1 MNKLPT
7 VIIIAGPTAVGK
19 TALSIEL
26 AKRLNAE
33 IISADSRQ
41 CYRELNI
48 GVARPSIQELQ
59 AVPHHFIA
67 SHSLNDP
74 VTAALFE
81 QIALQLTRD
90 LLQKSPYVIM
100 TGGTG
105 LYIKAFM
112 EGLDP
117 IPPIPPAIRQSIQ
130 SSYEANGL
138 SWLQD
143 QLKQFDPVFWN
154 QAEQQNPRRLQR
166 ALEVWQATGQ
176 SILHF
181 RNNEKVQRPFRILPF
196 CLTMPSPMLRERI
209 DKRVD
214 AMMAAGLLN
223 EVRQLLPYRHLPA
236 LQTVG
241 YRELLEHID
250 GKNALEMA
258 VKKIKINT
266 WQYAKRQMTWW
277 KKQPDFIFLPAHE
290 QPLDSLV
297 SKIERSTSD
306 ENEGSE

>member
-1 MNKLPT
+1 LNKLPT

-19 TALSIEL
+19 TALAIDL
-26 AKRLNAE
+26 AQQLGAE

-48 GVARPSIQELQ
+48 GVARPSVQELQ

-67 SHSLNDP
+67 SHSLNQH
-74 VTAALFE
+74 VTAAGFE
-81 QIALQLTRD
+81 RLSLELT
-90 LLQKSPYVIM
+90 LKLCQKSSYVVM

-117 IPPIPPAIRQSIQ
+117 IPPIPPEIRHFIQ
-130 SSYEANGL
+130 LSYETYGL
-138 SWLQD
+138 PWLQEQVQ
-143 QLKQFDPVFWN
+143 QLDPLFWN

-166 ALEVWQATGQ
+166 ALEVYQATGQ

-181 RNNEKVQRPFRILPF
+181 RNTEKVQRPFLILPF
-196 CLTMPSPMLRERI
+196 CLTMPPTMLRQRI
-209 DKRVD
+209 DQRVD
-214 AMMAAGLLN
+214 EMMAAGFLN
-223 EVRQLLPYRHLPA
+223 EVRQLLPFRELPA

-241 YRELLEHID
+241 YRELLEHLD
-250 GKNALEMA
+250 GKFSLEEA
-258 VKKIKINT
+258 VQKIKINT

-277 KKQPDFIFLPAHE
+277 KKQPDFVFLPALE
-290 QPLDSLV
+290 QPLDSILAHLEK
-297 SKIERSTSD
+297 S
-306 ENEGSE
+306 

>member
-1 MNKLPT
+1 VNKLPT

-19 TALSIEL
+19 TALAIDL
-26 AKRLNAE
+26 ALRLGTE

-59 AVPHHFIA
+59 TVPHHFIA

-74 VTAALFE
+74 VTAVTFEQVALELSHRLFE
-81 QIALQLTRD
+81 
-90 LLQKSPYVIM
+90 KSPWVVM

-117 IPPIPPAIRQSIQ
+117 IPAIPPAIRSSIQ
-130 SSYEANGL
+130 ASYEANGL

-143 QLKQFDPVFWN
+143 QVRQFDPVFWH
-154 QAEQQNPRRLQR
+154 QSEKQNPRRLQR

-181 RNNEKVQRPFRILPF
+181 RNNKKVERPFRILPY

-209 DKRVD
+209 DTRVD

-223 EVRQLLPYRHLPA
+223 EVRTLLPYRHLPA

-241 YRELLEHID
+241 YRELLEHLD
-250 GKNALEMA
+250 GKISLEMA
-258 VKKIKINT
+258 IQKIKINT
-266 WQYAKRQMTWW
+266 WQYARRQMTWW
-277 KKQPDFIFLPAHE
+277 RKQPDYHFLPAHE
-290 QPLDSLV
+290 HPLESIV
-297 SKIERSTSD
+297 AEIERSRSD
-306 ENEGSE
+306 DVQDNH